1 MKKSFV
7 IIAALLLSLAANA
20 QKFGYVNT
28 QELFMLMPELKDVQ
42 VRMDS
47 LNKQYENLL
56 MQMQEE
62 YQKKL
67 QDYQQKQN
75 TMPEAMRQIQEE
87 ELYSM
92 QQRLQTTYQ
101 TAQQDVEQKRTEFLK
116 PVHERMGKAIQDVGA
131 ANNYTYIFDSAAAVY
146 IAPDA
151 DNVMP
156 LVKTKLGIK

>member
-42 VRMDS
+42 TRMDS